1 MCGCVCVCVCMC
13 ACMRICMR
21 VCVCIGVCACVF
33 AHMNTRSVYV
43 SVTLSPVITMVL
55 MLALCKVCITGWWGE
70 GGDRQR
76 EGGRR
81 GVCDPLTCDHD
92 GPDVGSVQGVY
103 HRGGLRLQ
111 LVLHHQQAQEVQVTL
126 HLVSE
131 SINQLAG

>member
-1 MCGCVCVCVCMC
+1 MG
-13 ACMRICMR
+13 
-21 VCVCIGVCACVF
+21 
-33 AHMNTRSVYV
+33 
-43 SVTLSPVITMVL
+43 SVTASPVIMMVL
-55 MLALCKVCITGWWGE
+55 MLALSRVCTTGGGGG
-70 GGDRQR
+70 GGD
-76 EGGRR
+76 
-81 GVCDPLTCDHD
+81 GVCDCLTCDHD